1 MPLKYLK
8 FELIESLTEAD
19 IMKIVKLTIN
29 NELLISIEKCSQI
42 SEYTTETPADYIGQN
57 S

>member
-42 SEYTTETPADYIGQN
+42 SEYTTETLADYIGQN